1 MLWQL
6 AVSLDVDLKYVENSI
21 PIINTCKMRMKWG
34 KNLKKYIAR
43 LDMSTIRKYPR
54 IEIYWKKGLL
64 KRPDISFGVKL
75 YVVLKEA
82 VKNILKS
89 VR

>member
-34 KNLKKYIAR
+34 KNLKKYMI
-43 LDMSTIRKYPR
+43 STRYPQ
-54 IEIYWKKGLL
+54 
-64 KRPDISFGVKL
+64 
-75 YVVLKEA
+75 
-82 VKNILKS
+82 KS
-89 VR
+89 TKFSTKCG